1 MDNMACRRTEA
12 DEGGLRRSH
21 RLPVALS
28 VGRVGVQ
35 VLGPA
40 SEGEGEGGPTTIALA
55 RSARSRPR
63 KPS

>member
-1 MDNMACRRTEA
+1 MVNMACRRIEA

-28 VGRVGVQ
+28 VVGRVGGQ

-40 SEGEGEGGPTTIALA
+40 S
-55 RSARSRPR
+55 
-63 KPS
+63 